1 MRKLLATFC
10 GIGLLPGPSGTY
22 ASAATAFLMGLAF
35 YFVAPWW
42 SIAAAALVATVVG
55 IIVGE
60 RAMQDFNSKDP
71 REFVLDEVAG
81 MLIAGLAAWW
91 APWSGPDWR
100 ITIPIAFFWF
110 RVTDILKPPPAR
122 QLEKLPRGWGIILD
136 DVAAGLMALGLT
148 LATGALW
155 GYVFPQT

>member
-1 MRKLLATFC
+1 MRKLLATFF

-22 ASAATAFLMGLAF
+22 ASAATAFLMGLVI
-35 YFVAPWW
+35 YFGAPWW

-60 RAMQDFNSKDP
+60 RALEDFNSKDP

-81 MLIAGLAAWW
+81 MLIVGLAAWT
-91 APWSGPDWR
+91 PWSGPGWQV
-100 ITIPIAFFWF
+100 TIPIAFFWF
-110 RVTDILKPPPAR
+110 RVTDIIKPPPAR
-122 QLEKLPRGWGIILD
+122 QLEKLPRGWGIVLD

-155 GYVFPQT
+155 GYVFRTA